1 MSTRLRLITLTTDFG
16 TADGYVGAMK
26 GMILSRAPGT
36 TIVDITHEVPPQD
49 VAAAAFALA
58 QAAPTF
64 PPGTIHVV
72 VVDPGVGGK
81 RREVILDDG
90 AQLFVGPD
98 NGVFA
103 LAAPSVREA
112 HQITSPDFRREEV
125 SPTFHGRDIFAP
137 AAARLAAG
145 AQPSDAGPRVT
156 LEGTLGPR
164 PLLMSHAGRQ
174 VTGHVIHVDRFGNL
188 VTDIPADALPIQAAV
203 RIGSVEIQPIRAT
216 YADVDKGQVVA
227 YVGSSG
233 TLEVGVRDGS
243 AQSVLTVGRGA
254 PVLVL
259 GKEP

>member
-1 MSTRLRLITLTTDFG
+1 MTAIVTFTTDFG

-26 GMILSRAPGT
+26 GIVLALAPGT
-36 TIVDITHEVPPQD
+36 LLVDITHEVPAQD

-64 PPGTIHVV
+64 PHGTIHVV
-72 VVDPGVGGK
+72 VVDPGVGSK
-81 RREVILDDG
+81 RREVIVADG
-90 AQLFVGPD
+90 RHLFVGPD
-98 NGVFA
+98 NGVFT
-103 LAAPSVREA
+103 LAAPHVREGHHIA
-112 HQITSPDFRREEV
+112 APAFRRDEV

-145 AQPSDAGPRVT
+145 ARPADAGPLVT

-174 VTGHVIHVDRFGNL
+174 ITGHVIHVDRFGNL
-188 VTDIPADALPIQAAV
+188 VTDIPADALPAQAAV
-203 RIGSVEIQPIRAT
+203 RIGTIEIQTIRTT
-216 YADVDKGQVVA
+216 YADVEKGAVVA
-227 YVGSSG
+227 YIGSSG

-243 AQSVLTVGRGA
+243 ARDVLSVGRGA

-259 GKEP
+259 GDTP

>member
-1 MSTRLRLITLTTDFG
+1 MPRIVTLTTDFG

-26 GMILSRAPGT
+26 GVILARAPGT
-36 TIVDITHEVPPQD
+36 VVVDVTHEVPAQD

-58 QAAPTF
+58 QAASCF
-64 PPGTIHVV
+64 PPGTIHLV
-72 VVDPGVGGK
+72 VVDPGVGGR

-90 AQLFVGPD
+90 SHLFVGPD

-103 LAAPSVREA
+103 LAAPAVREGW
-112 HQITSPDFRREEV
+112 QIAAPRFRRDPV

-137 AAARLAAG
+137 AAAALAAG
-145 AQPSDAGPRVT
+145 AAPADAGPLVA

-174 VTGHVIHVDRFGNL
+174 VTGHVVHVDRFGNL
-188 VTDIPADALPIQAAV
+188 VTDIPADALPPQAAV
-203 RIGSVEIQPIRAT
+203 RIGSIEIRPIRAT
-216 YADVDKGQVVA
+216 YADVAKGEVVA
-227 YVGSSG
+227 YVGSSS

-243 AQSVLTVGRGA
+243 ARDVLSVGRGA

-259 GKEP
+259 GEAP